1 MKEPARLSSDRH
13 GSETTRFECG
23 KRSDLYLLA
32 HDEESGALVFTEEC
46 SCALEERQ
54 FNAILEAVRQATK
67 EHGPQAFAVK
77 WDDEEVE
84 YWSLGLLQ

>member
-1 MKEPARLSSDRH
+1 MKKGRKAFGHRH
-13 GSETTRFECG
+13 ADETRRFECG

-32 HDEESGALVFTEEC
+32 HDEESGALVFTEAC

-54 FNAILEAVRQATK
+54 FNAILEAVRQAAR
-67 EHGPQAFAVK
+67 EEGPQAFAVR

-84 YWSLGLLQ
+84 YWSLGLVQ